1 MNRETSQIVNSSP
14 NRKKA
19 PMTRILVVDD
29 EVDTLDVLRLFLE
42 LSGYEAITT
51 LNSQEAIT
59 LAEVEHPDCALLDV
73 MMPGLDGFSLCKMMR
88 AHPLTKNL
96 PIMFVTA
103 YSPMDLEER
112 RIDAG
117 ADMVLPK
124 PFGMEALIGAVEK
137 LVFIH
142 AGRTAESAAI
152 PAVTPDDKELV
163 VRKDA
168 PADVFAHALQKLIS
182 ASSHP
187 QGTAQP
193 PSVPQPI
200 PAASNPPVAADQPS
214 VPQPISNSTNPQGTT
229 QPPSAPQPISNAS
242 GQQGTTGQPA
252 VSQPISNNTNQQGTT
267 GQPCDRAACP
277 PLLELESPHR

>member
-1 MNRETSQIVNSSP
+1 
-14 NRKKA
+14 
-19 PMTRILVVDD
+19 MTRILVVDD

-51 LNSQEAIT
+51 LNSKDAIT

-112 RIDAG
+112 RVDAG

-137 LVFIH
+137 LIFVH
-142 AGRTAESAAI
+142 AGRTGESTSI
-152 PAVTPDDKELV
+152 PAVTADDKGLV
-163 VRKDA
+163 IRKDA
-168 PADVFAHALQKLIS
+168 SADVFAHALQQLMS
-182 ASSHP
+182 NSSH
-187 QGTAQP
+187 QQATTVP
-193 PSVPQPI
+193 PSVQQPVPNTSPQRATTEPPPVQQPI
-200 PAASNPPVAADQPS
+200 PNIAN
-214 VPQPISNSTNPQGTT
+214 
-229 QPPSAPQPISNAS
+229 
-242 GQQGTTGQPA
+242 QQGTTGQPP
-252 VSQPISNNTNQQGTT
+252 VQQPILNTSSQQGTTVQPSVQQPISNNANQQGTT
-267 GQPCDRAACP
+267 GQPCDRATCP

>member
-1 MNRETSQIVNSSP
+1 
-14 NRKKA
+14 
-19 PMTRILVVDD
+19 MTRILVVDD

-51 LNSQEAIT
+51 LNSREAIT

-112 RIDAG
+112 RVDAG

-137 LVFIH
+137 LIFIH
-142 AGRTAESAAI
+142 AGRAAESAAI
-152 PAVTPDDKELV
+152 SAVTTDDKGLV
-163 VRKDA
+163 IRKDA
-168 PADVFAHALQKLIS
+168 PADVFAHALQRLIS
-182 ASSHP
+182 TSSHP
-187 QGTAQP
+187 QGTTEQP
-193 PSVPQPI
+193 PVPQPIPTTSNQQVAPGQPPVPQPIPTTGTQQVAPGQPSVPQPI
-200 PAASNPPVAADQPS
+200 P
-214 VPQPISNSTNPQGTT
+214 TT
-229 QPPSAPQPISNAS
+229 S
-242 GQQGTTGQPA
+242 GQQGTTGQPS
-252 VSQPISNNTNQQGTT
+252 VPPPISNNTNKQGTT
-267 GQPCDRAACP
+267 GQPCDRATCP

>member
-1 MNRETSQIVNSSP
+1 
-14 NRKKA
+14 
-19 PMTRILVVDD
+19 MTRILVVDD

-137 LVFIH
+137 LIFIH

-152 PAVTPDDKELV
+152 PAVTTDDKGLV
-163 VRKDA
+163 IRKDA
-168 PADVFAHALQKLIS
+168 PADVFAHALQQLIS
-182 ASSHP
+182 ISSHP
-187 QGTAQP
+187 QGTAQS
-193 PSVPQPI
+193 PSAPQPI
-200 PAASNPPVAADQPS
+200 PTASNPQVAAGQPS
-214 VPQPISNSTNPQGTT
+214 VPQPISNSTSPQGTA
-229 QPPSAPQPISNAS
+229 QPPSVPEPIPTTGNQQGTAGQPSVSQPVSNAS
-242 GQQGTTGQPA
+242 SQQGTTGQPA
-252 VSQPISNNTNQQGTT
+252 VSQPTSNNTNQQGTA
-267 GQPCDRAACP
+267 GQPCDRATCP

>member
-1 MNRETSQIVNSSP
+1 
-14 NRKKA
+14 
-19 PMTRILVVDD
+19 MTRILVVDD

-51 LNSQEAIT
+51 LNSQDAIT

-112 RIDAG
+112 RVDAG

-137 LVFIH
+137 LIFIH
-142 AGRTAESAAI
+142 AGRTAESVSIPDATTDDKGAVSPAGRTAESASI
-152 PAVTPDDKELV
+152 PAVTADDKGLV

-168 PADVFAHALQKLIS
+168 PADVFAHALQQLIPN
-182 ASSHP
+182 SS
-187 QGTAQP
+187 
-193 PSVPQPI
+193 
-200 PAASNPPVAADQPS
+200 
-214 VPQPISNSTNPQGTT
+214 
-229 QPPSAPQPISNAS
+229 
-242 GQQGTTGQPA
+242 
-252 VSQPISNNTNQQGTT
+252 NQQGTT
-267 GQPCDRAACP
+267 GPPCDRAACP
-277 PLLELESPHR
+277 SLFELESPHR